1 MIESYRAIYFVDAI
15 GTSQG
20 PREIMFK
27 EHPIFIHVPIVSTM
41 ISSPIVDQHPVA
53 TPDNELI
60 KDADP
65 VARNVDLVA
74 LDVVI
79 HIPLRGLESSQFQ
92 MTTLSTYKSM
102 SMMWVMYQIQLLT
115 KKPLLVLNPTSG
127 SLSNE
132 R

>member
-1 MIESYRAIYFVDAI
+1 
-15 GTSQG
+15 
-20 PREIMFK
+20 
-27 EHPIFIHVPIVSTM
+27 M
-41 ISSPIVDQHPVA
+41 ISSLVVDQHPIA

-60 KDADP
+60 KDADL
-65 VARNVDLVA
+65 VARNVDLVT

-79 HIPLRGLESSQFQ
+79 HIPLRGLESSQFH